1 MFVMTVAK
9 GLERTWCS
17 GADVFRETETLK
29 LDDGVLLNIVGMRLC
44 WTPR

>member
-1 MFVMTVAK
+1 MFVMTVEK
-9 GLERTWCS
+9 GLERTWYS